1 MPVKKKPASRKR
13 CQKCGR
19 APGDL
24 VWFRKKW
31 ICELCLNPDWEPVL
45 DLDHLLTSSAG
56 ELDQHGLFKYGESI
70 TIFRQVQKN
79 GVKSKF
85 SRQAMCGDM
94 PKNKQGRFIVTA

>member
-45 DLDHLLTSSAG
+45 DFDHLLKSSAG
-56 ELDQHGLFKYGESI
+56 ELEEHGLQYGES
-70 TIFRQVQKN
+70 QEVYKKVKKH
-79 GVKSKF
+79 GKKSKF
-85 SRQAMCGDM
+85 SRQIFCGLM
-94 PKNKQGRFIVTA
+94 PKDKQGRFIVTA